1 MMAAGSALWHPV
13 AGVAGVAP
21 RGGSKKA
28 VKLATAAREAA
39 DVRAF
44 QVDPD
49 VVALRIERLR
59 GWVYRLSWVAIV
71 MGLAFTAVN
80 VQHFAAG
87 DASREDAGW
96 WSAWL
101 LDPMVSLILIATLI
115 GEQVIARYQVKP
127 GGWIRGTK
135 WAALAATYAMNTWSA
150 WEVLDPASI
159 LLHSVPPV
167 MVLCATEAVTLL
179 GHQISQAVQTACR
192 QAAAQLA
199 DTEPAGPAEPAA
211 PPIDRDALVA
221 EVRAEFTGALAAV
234 EADLRDAVRALS
246 VRPGPRT
253 EQTRTDAPRTDP
265 SGTDRTDDPPRT
277 ETDQP
282 PAPMDREV
290 FISEVREQILSAAG
304 RRDRWE
310 PNYPALMGHAGRSR
324 SWVEKAVREARLSV
338 IGDQPRTALTTRTP
352 GTDQP
357 RTDADPARTQTPA
370 HTEGGDHP

>member
-1 MMAAGSALWHPV
+1 MAAGSALWHPV
-13 AGVAGVAP
+13 ATGTVAP
-21 RGGSKKA
+21 RGSSKKA
-28 VKLATAAREAA
+28 AKLATAAREAA

-87 DASREDAGW
+87 DTTRNDPGW

-127 GGWIRGTK
+127 GGWIRRTK
-135 WAALAATYAMNTWSA
+135 WTALAATYAMNTWSA

-179 GHQISQAVQTACR
+179 GHQITQAVQTACR
-192 QAAAQLA
+192 QAAAQLI
-199 DTEPAGPAEPAA
+199 DTEPAEPPA

-221 EVRAEFTGALAAV
+221 EVREEFAGALATV
-234 EADLRDAVRALS
+234 KADLREAVRALS
-246 VRPGPRT
+246 VRPEPRT
-253 EQTRTDAPRTDP
+253 EEPRTDGRTDP
-265 SGTDRTDDPPRT
+265 PRTDRTDDPTRT

-282 PAPMDREV
+282 PTPMDREV
-290 FISEVREQILSAAG
+290 FIAEVREQILSAAG

-338 IGDQPRTALTTRTP
+338 IGDQPRTAITARTP
-352 GTDQP
+352 DPEP
-357 RTDADPARTQTPA
+357 RTDADPARTQT
-370 HTEGGDHP
+370 EGGDHQ